1 MEKNAI
7 LLELSVKLFLEKFGI
22 VVDNNVEIDIVDD
35 ETAHVNVYNTEF
47 KVTMKSNYDIEKK
60 FAELVETDWDYT
72 IRDIVI
78 VESVE
83 YVIYVERDKV
93 LEVVA

>member
-7 LLELSVKLFLEKFGI
+7 LLELAVKLFLERFGI

-35 ETAHVNVYNTEF
+35 EIAHVNVYNTEF

-93 LEVVA
+93 LETVA

>member
-7 LLELSVKLFLEKFGI
+7 LLKLAVKLFLEKFGI

-35 ETAHVNVYNTEF
+35 EIAHVNVYNTEF

-72 IRDIVI
+72 VRDIVI

-83 YVIYVERDKV
+83 YAIYVERDKV
-93 LEVVA
+93 LEAVA

>member
-35 ETAHVNVYNTEF
+35 EIAHVNVYNTEF

>member
-7 LLELSVKLFLEKFGI
+7 LLELAVKLFLERFGI

-35 ETAHVNVYNTEF
+35 EIAHVNVYNTEF

-83 YVIYVERDKV
+83 YVIYAERDKV
-93 LEVVA
+93 LETVA

>member
-1 MEKNAI
+1 MEKNSI
-7 LLELSVKLFLEKFGI
+7 LLEMAVKLFLEKFGI

-35 ETAHVNVYNTEF
+35 EIAHVNVYNTEF

-83 YVIYVERDKV
+83 YVIYVKRDKV
-93 LEVVA
+93 FEAVA

>member
-1 MEKNAI
+1 MEKNSI
-7 LLELSVKLFLEKFGI
+7 LLELAVKLFLEKFGI

-35 ETAHVNVYNTEF
+35 EIAHVNVYNTEF

-83 YVIYVERDKV
+83 YVIYVKRDKV
-93 LEVVA
+93 FEAVA

>member
-7 LLELSVKLFLEKFGI
+7 LLKLAVKLFLEKFGI

-35 ETAHVNVYNTEF
+35 EIAHVNVYNTEF

-72 IRDIVI
+72 VRDIVI

-83 YVIYVERDKV
+83 YAIYVERDKV
-93 LEVVA
+93 LKAVA

>member
-7 LLELSVKLFLEKFGI
+7 LLELSVKLFLEKFAI

-35 ETAHVNVYNTEF
+35 EIAHVNVYNTEF

>member
-1 MEKNAI
+1 MEKNSI
-7 LLELSVKLFLEKFGI
+7 LLELAVKLFLEKFGI
-22 VVDNNVEIDIVDD
+22 VVDDNVEIDIVDD
-35 ETAHVNVYNTEF
+35 EIAHVNVYNTEF

-83 YVIYVERDKV
+83 YVIYVKRDKV
-93 LEVVA
+93 FEAVA

>member
-7 LLELSVKLFLEKFGI
+7 LLELAVKLFLEKFGI

-35 ETAHVNVYNTEF
+35 EIAHVNIYNTEF
-47 KVTMKSNYDIEKK
+47 KVTMKSNYDMEKK
-60 FAELVETDWDYT
+60 FAELVENDWDYT

-93 LEVVA
+93 LEAVT

>member
-1 MEKNAI
+1 
-7 LLELSVKLFLEKFGI
+7 
-22 VVDNNVEIDIVDD
+22 
-35 ETAHVNVYNTEF
+35 
-47 KVTMKSNYDIEKK
+47 MKSNYDIEKK

-83 YVIYVERDKV
+83 YVIYVKRDKV
-93 LEVVA
+93 FEAVA